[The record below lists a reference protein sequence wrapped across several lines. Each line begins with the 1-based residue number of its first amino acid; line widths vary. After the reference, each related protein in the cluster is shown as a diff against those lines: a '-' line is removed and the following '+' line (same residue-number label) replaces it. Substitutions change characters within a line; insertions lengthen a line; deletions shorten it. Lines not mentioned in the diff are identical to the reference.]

1 MGFDDALH
9 DSGIINDTK
18 ELLKKVVDMSPQ
30 SIDWGQLNKY
40 ENEICYNSYSM
51 IFHQLFNLKMVMLIG
66 ACPDKPPQKCIDLL
80 KLKIRVEVCERLG
93 K

>member
-18 ELLKKVVDMSPQ
+18 ELLKKVVDMSQ
-30 SIDWGQLNKY
+30 QYIDWGQLDKY
-40 ENEICYNSYSM
+40 ENEICYNSYSL

-66 ACPDKPPQKCIDLL
+66 ACPDKPPQKYIDML
-80 KLKIRVEVCERLG
+80 KLKIRVEVCEMFG